1 MIATFGSRILI
12 AVAIVSLTMP
22 VTAFAESPAGKLEV
36 RVTDHKPGIDQF
48 SSLNVTLKAVALHEK
63 GQGRR
68 LGWEEVTGP
77 SPAIDIVPLKD
88 GRYESL
94 GSVNVPV
101 GTYDAVAVRFA
112 AVDGQLKVES
122 VPTIWLEDAVVRID
136 LAITEQANAPLV
148 VDLYAEDQTEHDPPR
163 YVVKVKEVRLG
174 E

>member
-1 MIATFGSRILI
+1 MPAFGPKARLL
-12 AVAIVSLTMP
+12 AAIVFLALP
-22 VTAFAESPAGKLEV
+22 TAAWASGPMGDLEV

-48 SSLNVTLKAVALHEK
+48 SALDVTLKAVALHEK

-68 LGWEEVTGP
+68 EGWRDIAGP

-88 GRYESL
+88 GVYESL
-94 GSVNVPV
+94 GSVRVPT
-101 GTYDAVAVRFA
+101 GAYDAVAVRFDK
-112 AVDGQLKVES
+112 VDGELKADHE
-122 VPTIWLEDAVVRID
+122 PTIWLEDAIVRID
-136 LAITEQANAPLV
+136 LAITEQENLPLV